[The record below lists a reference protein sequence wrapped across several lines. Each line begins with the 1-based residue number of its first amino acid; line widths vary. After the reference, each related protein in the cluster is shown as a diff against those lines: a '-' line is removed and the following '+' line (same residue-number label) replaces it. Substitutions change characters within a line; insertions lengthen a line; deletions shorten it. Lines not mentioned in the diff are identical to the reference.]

1 MADNSLTL
9 FARQIRKRFDPESPW
24 ILDGVD
30 LDVNSGT
37 RVAIV
42 GPSGSGKSTLLGILG
57 TLEQPD
63 DGQVSLDGSPYAG
76 LTDSDRAALRRGS
89 IGFVFQDH
97 HLLPQCSALQNV
109 LLPLLSRPGQPL
121 IDEERERGRALL
133 AGLGLG
139 DRLDAWPHQLSTG
152 QRQRIAVARALIASP
167 TLVLADE
174 PTGSLDRAN
183 ADALVDL
190 LMEHAGAAAVVVVTH
205 SERVANACDRILELC
220 DGRLVERG
228 PSS

>member
-1 MADNSLTL
+1 MVANSLTL
-9 FARQIRKRFDPESPW
+9 SVRQIRKRFDPESPW
-24 ILDGVD
+24 ILDGID
-30 LDVNSGT
+30 LDVKAGT
-37 RVAIV
+37 RMAIV

-57 TLEQPD
+57 TLERPD
-63 DGQVSLDGSPYAG
+63 EGQVSLDGSTYAE
-76 LTDSDRAALRRGS
+76 LTDAGRAALRRGS

-109 LLPLLSRPGQPL
+109 LLPLLARPGQPL
-121 IDEERERGRALL
+121 VQEERERGRALL
-133 AGLGLG
+133 GALGLG

-167 TLVLADE
+167 TLILADE

-190 LMEHAGAAAVVVVTH
+190 LMEHAGAAAVLVVTH
-205 SERVANACDRILELC
+205 SERVANACDRIFELC

>member
-1 MADNSLTL
+1 MAVNSLIL
-9 FARQIRKRFDPESPW
+9 SARQIRKRFDPEAPW
-24 ILDGVD
+24 ILDGID
-30 LDVNSGT
+30 LDVKAGT

-57 TLEQPD
+57 TLERPD
-63 DGQVSLDGSPYAG
+63 EGQVSLDGSTYAG
-76 LTDSDRAALRRGS
+76 LTDTDRAALRRGS

-109 LLPLLSRPGQPL
+109 LLPLLARPGQPL
-121 IDEERERGRALL
+121 VNEERERGRALL
-133 AGLGLG
+133 GALGLG
-139 DRLDAWPHQLSTG
+139 DRSDAWPHQLSTG